1 MPWASG
7 LLISLNLFFLI
18 TLYQILSKLDEENK

>member
-7 LLISLNLFFLI
+7 LLISLNFFFLI